1 MGFFD
6 CRSYRYMIEKKT
18 SIPDSLTLHGKVLQ
32 KEGLQ
37 KYADECSGSS
47 EKWKADL
54 GQFLT
59 SWLTGGEE
67 IIVKTSGSTGEPKLF
82 SIPKTAMIASAE
94 ASGTFLNL
102 KAGDT
107 ALLCLSA
114 STIAGMMMVVR
125 SMVLK
130 LNLILIPP
138 DGKPCKNIDPEIK
151 TDFAAMVP
159 AQVFNC
165 MSDDK
170 GRAYLSNIQKLIIGG
185 GEISAKLE
193 QQLQDLPNAVYAT
206 YGMTETITHV
216 AMRRVNG
223 KNRSEDFKTLP
234 GIEISTDER
243 GCLII
248 HASRIS
254 DKPLITNDLAD
265 ITGANSFRW
274 LGRADNIINRGG
286 KKLIPEVI
294 ENKLANLIEFR
305 FIIAAFPDEKYGQVP
320 VLIVESDTFDAN
332 ESERLMDLIR
342 QHLPYDEIPVRLIP
356 VRKFAETGNGK
367 INRPATIILLNQT

>member
-6 CRSYRYMIEKKT
+6 CRSYRYMNEKKT
-18 SIPDSLTLHGKVLQ
+18 AIPDSLILNCIVLQ
-32 KEGLQ
+32 RAELTN
-37 KYADECSGSS
+37 YAVECSVSF
-47 EKWKADL
+47 EKWKVDL
-54 GQFLT
+54 GQFLI
-59 SWLTGGEE
+59 SWLSEGDE
-67 IIVKTSGSTGEPKLF
+67 IDVKTSGSTGAPKLI
-82 SIPKTAMIASAE
+82 SIPKTAMVASAE
-94 ASGTFLNL
+94 ASGAFLNL
-102 KAGDT
+102 KPGET

-114 STIAGMMMVVR
+114 STIAGLMMVVR

-138 DGKPCKNIDPEIK
+138 DGKPCKSINPDIK

-165 MSDDK
+165 MSDDR
-170 GRAYLSNIQKLIIGG
+170 GRIFLSNINKLIIGG
-185 GEISAKLE
+185 GEIHAKLE
-193 QQLQDLPNAVYAT
+193 QQLQGLPNAVYAT

-223 KNRSEDFKTLP
+223 KNRSEEFKTLP
-234 GIEISTDER
+234 GIKISTDDR
-243 GCLII
+243 GCLMIY
-248 HASRIS
+248 APRIS
-254 DKPLITNDLAD
+254 DQPLITNDLVD
-265 ITGANSFRW
+265 ITGSNSFRW

-320 VLIVESDTFDAN
+320 VLIVESDAIDAT

-342 QHLPYDEIPVRLIP
+342 QHLAYDEIPVGLIP
-356 VRKFAETGNGK
+356 VRKFTETGNGK
-367 INRPATIILLNQT
+367 INRPATIALLNQT